1 MRFFGIF
8 VSVLV
13 LLAAASAADLRI
25 KVVDP
30 QSAAVAGAQVELFR
44 GGSSTPAS
52 IQTTSADG
60 LVVFRGMDAAS
71 YRVRIL
77 AAGFAEQTLDI
88 SSPTSEVVT
97 VGLRLAPATETVN
110 VSATRTLVP
119 SYAAGADVEVLN
131 AGQLEVMRPVAA
143 DDALHFLPGAVVS
156 AAGQRGG
163 LSSLFVRGGESTYNK
178 VIVDG
183 VPVNDPG
190 GIFDF
195 GVLPLAGADRLEF
208 VRGSQSTL
216 YGSDAMT
223 SVVQVFTHSGS
234 TPVPELRFG
243 ADGGNLRTANG
254 YASLAGATGRFDYN
268 LFGDQF
274 NTMGQGPNDDYS
286 NSLEG
291 GNVGVKLTDWAALRL
306 RARHSNSATGVQSY
320 WNFNGDPILPP
331 DLDQRAR
338 QNNTLASAEL
348 TVAGPSRWQHRFNG
362 FEYALHRTNIQPV
375 NQPGRVDPFG
385 NQIDTPFHSITNLNR
400 AGFDYQ
406 GDYTERS
413 WAQTTI
419 GYEFEDENGTT
430 GSLPDSLSHGVRLN
444 HAVYGQQLLT
454 LGRLSI
460 VAGAR
465 FVHNESFGNKVV
477 PRIALGFTALRG
489 GNFFSGTRFRFSYA
503 TGIKE
508 PSFAQSFG
516 NGGGF
521 PVIPNPD
528 LKPERV
534 RSFEAG
540 FEQKFSQN
548 YSLTATYFNG
558 LFRDKI
564 DFNFLTGAAC
574 PSPAPF
580 CGQYVNVNQ
589 AIAHGAELE
598 FHGRP
603 MAKLSLDGSC
613 TYTSTQILEQP
624 FAFDPL
630 LEPGQPLLRRPK
642 HAGSMLL
649 TYLSSRWGANLGGSF
664 IGRRTD
670 SDFLGYGIDHAAGYA
685 RVDLGGWYAITSRI
699 TAYLNLEN
707 AFDKAY
713 QEVVGYPA
721 LGANVRAGMRFRIGG
736 D

>member
-8 VSVLV
+8 VSTLF
-13 LLAAASAADLRI
+13 LLTAASAADFKI
-25 KVVDP
+25 KIVDP
-30 QSAAVAGAQVELFR
+30 QSAAVPGAQVELFR
-44 GGSSTPAS
+44 SDSSTPIA
-52 IQTTSADG
+52 IQITSPDG
-60 LVVFRGMDAAS
+60 LATLRAPDAPS
-71 YRVRIL
+71 YRVRVL
-77 AAGFAEQTLDI
+77 AAGFAEQTMDI
-88 SSPTSEVVT
+88 SSSTSDT
-97 VGLRLAPATETVN
+97 ITIALRLAPTTETVN
-110 VSATRTLVP
+110 VSATRSLVP
-119 SYAAGADVEVLN
+119 ANVAGADVESLN

-156 AAGQRGG
+156 TAGQRGG

-178 VIVDG
+178 VIVDD

-195 GVLPLAGADRLEF
+195 GVLPLTGADRLEF
-208 VRGSQSTL
+208 VRGAQSTL

-223 SVVQVFTHSGS
+223 SVVQVFTRTGS

-243 ADGGNLRTANG
+243 ADGGNFGTANG
-254 YASLAGATGRFDYN
+254 YGSLAGANGRFDYN

-286 NSLEG
+286 NSQQG
-291 GNVGVKLTDWAALRL
+291 ANVGLKLADWAALRL
-306 RARHSNSATGVQSY
+306 RTRHSNSATGVQSY

-331 DLDQRAR
+331 DFDQRAR
-338 QNNTLASAEL
+338 QNNLLGSAEL
-348 TVAGPSRWQHRFNG
+348 TIAGPSRWQHRFTG
-362 FEYALHRTNIQPV
+362 FEYALHRTNIQTV

-385 NQIDTPFHSITNLNR
+385 NQIDTPFHAITNINR

-413 WAQTTI
+413 WAHTTV

-444 HAVYGQQLLT
+444 HAVWGQQVLN

-460 VAGAR
+460 VGGAR
-465 FVHNESFGNKVV
+465 FLHNESFGNKVV
-477 PRIALGFTALRG
+477 PRIALGFAAFRG

-521 PVIPNPD
+521 PVLPNPA
-528 LKPERV
+528 LQPEKA

-540 FEQKFSQN
+540 FEQKFSRN
-548 YSLTATYFNG
+548 YSFTATYFNG

-564 DFNFLTGAAC
+564 DFNFLTGTQC
-574 PSPAPF
+574 PTGIAF
-580 CGQYVNVNQ
+580 CGQYVNVNE
-589 AIAHGAELE
+589 ALAHGAELE

-603 MAKLSLDGSC
+603 LPKLSLDGSY

-630 LEPGQPLLRRPK
+630 LEPGQPLIRRPK
-642 HAGSMLL
+642 HAGSVLL
-649 TYLSSRWGANLGGSF
+649 TYLASRWGANLGGSF

-670 SDFLGYGIDHAAGYA
+670 SDFLGYGINHAAGYA
-685 RVDLGGWYAITSRI
+685 RVDLGGWYSITSRI
-699 TAYLNLEN
+699 TAYANLEN
-707 AFDKAY
+707 AFDKPY

-721 LGANVRAGMRFRIGG
+721 LGANVRAGVRFRIGG